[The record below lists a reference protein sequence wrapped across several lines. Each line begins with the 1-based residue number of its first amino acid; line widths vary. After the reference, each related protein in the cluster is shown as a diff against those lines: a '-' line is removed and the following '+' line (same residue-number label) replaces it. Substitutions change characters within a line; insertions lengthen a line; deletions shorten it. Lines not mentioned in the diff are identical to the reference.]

1 MHEPEMEGECIFK
14 TAKQVLCLL
23 KVSLKLAH
31 ALGLLSRIDF
41 TANQIAGCGSVKPS
55 EKSIITLTNCSEEKG
70 AYCTSLSNGK

>member
-1 MHEPEMEGECIFK
+1 MYFQNSQASFMLVKSIFEII
-14 TAKQVLCLL
+14 
-23 KVSLKLAH
+23 AH

-55 EKSIITLTNCSEEKG
+55 EKSIITLTNCSEENG